1 MTRTYLSIG
10 SNIEPEKNVRA
21 AVKALQAQ
29 YGDIVISPVYQTPA
43 VGFAGDD
50 FYNLV
55 IGLDTADSVEALAT
69 ACRAIETAQGRQRE
83 AQRFSARTLDID
95 ILLFGDLVRASA
107 PSLPRDEILKYAF
120 VLKPLADVAPD
131 ARHPIDGR
139 RFADLWAAFSDEPE
153 DLEPVHLDFA
163 SA

>member
-1 MTRTYLSIG
+1 MTRAYLSIG
-10 SNIEPEKNVRA
+10 SNIEPEENVRA
-21 AVKALQAQ
+21 AVGALQAQ
-29 YGDIVISPVYQTPA
+29 YGELIISPVYQTPA
-43 VGFAGDD
+43 VGFEGDD

-55 IGLDTADSVEALAT
+55 VGLDTSGSVEALAT
-69 ACRAIETAQGRQRE
+69 VCRAIETVQGRQRE

-95 ILLFGDLVRASA
+95 IVLFGNLIRESA

-131 ARHPIDGR
+131 LRHPTEGQCY
-139 RFADLWAAFSDEPE
+139 ADLWAAFPEEP
-153 DLEPVHLDFA
+153 DGLRPVHLDFA